1 MSRKS
6 FISGVMLL
14 FAAVLLGALTEYV
27 DMHVQEAAASA
38 DRNLYLADRYM
49 LEANEAVDPHR
60 RHLLEEARFWT
71 GWSEF
76 DLAVLD
82 DQKQSRLWFGAIAAS
97 ALIAGA
103 VILMLGRRRPV
114 APSEASA
121 RLIGVALLVVGG
133 LVGALAMQVHTR
145 VNETENYGD
154 LNRALA
160 DRRLREAD
168 QAADVQRQW
177 ELRDE
182 AWNAES
188 WVRNKSVVLEVQR
201 QTRLWLGLASASA
214 LTAGAVVLFIGRR
227 RPAVPDETSP
237 G

>member
-1 MSRKS
+1 
-6 FISGVMLL
+6 MLL
-14 FAAVLLGALTEYV
+14 FVAVLLGALTTYV
-27 DMHVQEAAASA
+27 DMHVQQAAARA
-38 DRNLYLADRYM
+38 DRSLYLADRYM
-49 LEANEAVDPHR
+49 LEANEAVNLHQH
-60 RHLLEEARFWT
+60 HLLQEARSWT

-76 DLAVLD
+76 DLAELD
-82 DQKQSRLWFGAIAAS
+82 DQKQDRLWFGAITAS

-114 APSEASA
+114 VPSKASA

-133 LVGALAMQVHTR
+133 LVGALTMQVHTR
-145 VNETENYGD
+145 VNETENSRD
-154 LNRALA
+154 FNRALA
-160 DRRLREAD
+160 DRKLREAD
-168 QAADVQRQW
+168 QAANVQREW

-188 WVRNKSVVLEVQR
+188 WVRNESVVLEVQR
-201 QTRLWLGLASASA
+201 QTRLRLGLTSASA

-227 RPAVPDETSP
+227 RPAVPGETSP

>member
-1 MSRKS
+1 M
-6 FISGVMLL
+6 
-14 FAAVLLGALTEYV
+14 E
-27 DMHVQEAAASA
+27 
-38 DRNLYLADRYM
+38 
-49 LEANEAVDPHR
+49 
-60 RHLLEEARFWT
+60 
-71 GWSEF
+71 
-76 DLAVLD
+76 

-114 APSEASA
+114 VPSKASA

-145 VNETENYGD
+145 VKQTENYAD
-154 LNRALA
+154 ENRALA

-168 QAADVQRQW
+168 QAADVQREW

-188 WVRNKSVVLEVQR
+188 WVRDESVVLEVQR

-214 LTAGAVVLFIGRR
+214 LTAGAVVLFTAADPRR
-227 RPAVPDETSP
+227 CRAKHRQGDLARTCCR
-237 G
+237 

>member
-1 MSRKS
+1 MSRKF

-14 FAAVLLGALTEYV
+14 SAAVLLGVLTQYV
-27 DMHVQEAAASA
+27 DMHVQEAAARA
-38 DRNLYLADRYM
+38 DRHLYLADRYVR
-49 LEANEAVDPHR
+49 EANEAVDPHR
-60 RHLLEEARFWT
+60 HHLLEEARLLT
-71 GWSEF
+71 GWSEYE
-76 DLAVLD
+76 LAVSD

-114 APSEASA
+114 VPSKNSA
-121 RLIGVALLVVGG
+121 ILIGAALLVVGG

-145 VNETENYGD
+145 VNETEKYRNI
-154 LNRALA
+154 NRALA

-168 QAADVQRQW
+168 QAANVQRQW

-182 AWNAES
+182 AWIAES
-188 WVRNKSVVLEVQR
+188 WVRNESVVLEVQR

-227 RPAVPDETSP
+227 RPAVPGETSP

>member
-1 MSRKS
+1 MDWGSK
-6 FISGVMLL
+6 F
-14 FAAVLLGALTEYV
+14 E
-27 DMHVQEAAASA
+27 
-38 DRNLYLADRYM
+38 
-49 LEANEAVDPHR
+49 
-60 RHLLEEARFWT
+60 
-71 GWSEF
+71 
-76 DLAVLD
+76 LAVLD

-114 APSEASA
+114 VPSKASA

-145 VNETENYGD
+145 VNETENDRD

-168 QAADVQRQW
+168 QAAVVQREW

-188 WVRNKSVVLEVQR
+188 WVRNHSVVLEVQR
-201 QTRLWLGLASASA
+201 QTRLWLSLASASA
-214 LTAGAVVLFIGRR
+214 LTAGAVVLVIGRR
-227 RPAVPDETSP
+227 RPAVPGETSP